1 MSRASKAKAA
11 QHDLHDIAEEIRRLQ
26 KLSALLAC
34 LQHAV
39 NYDVSGDLQIDV
51 SDALAAVVLL
61 IDREVESLDLAPTP
75 ELSS

>member
-1 MSRASKAKAA
+1 MSRRKPKAKA
-11 QHDLHDIAEEIRRLQ
+11 HDIADEIRRLQ

-39 NYDVSGDLQIDV
+39 NYGVSEDLQIDV

-61 IDREVESLDLAPTP
+61 IDREVESLDLATTP